1 MNKFKNLHT
10 HTEYSLNDSVIR
22 IPQLVKTLKEYKQ
35 DTCAITDHS
44 SCAGWI
50 EFNQECEKNNIKPI
64 FGNEFYCQPN
74 YEKKTKDRDHL
85 VVLAKTDEGVKR
97 IRELQKIAVENF
109 YYKQRLL
116 ELIA

>member
-50 EFNQECEKNNIKPI
+50 EFNQECEKNNKNSIKNI
-64 FGNEFYCQPN
+64 NIYYHIHCNMQHIRLHICTYN
-74 YEKKTKDRDHL
+74 TKTRHKKCK
-85 VVLAKTDEGVKR
+85 
-97 IRELQKIAVENF
+97 
-109 YYKQRLL
+109 
-116 ELIA
+116 